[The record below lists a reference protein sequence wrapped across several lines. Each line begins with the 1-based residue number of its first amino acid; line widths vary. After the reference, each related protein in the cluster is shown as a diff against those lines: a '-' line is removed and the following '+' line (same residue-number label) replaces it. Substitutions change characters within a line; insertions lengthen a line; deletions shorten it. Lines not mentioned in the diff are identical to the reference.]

1 MSSSQTNA
9 KRKGDFI
16 DNPLAAKKAKKD
28 AGNKRKLLNGEEQPG
43 GLIIVRA
50 PSSQPQI
57 ERSNSQPP
65 PSQSQ
70 PPTKKLRADSQQPT
84 NKPKS
89 KAVKPSSSKPHP
101 PTRPATPPPATNRS
115 RDILSSPGD
124 PVTMASDVRAME
136 NESAYLRK
144 NSKPTESKRKGKGKS
159 VDRTEPLGALET
171 DSPIIERNKAMRE
184 GAMAA
189 IKQYQGSDDD
199 NSRTPNR
206 RSSMGR
212 GKRVSASFE
221 AKGISQPHASVHE
234 GSFFKHIDVD
244 LPDAERMRVLLVWC
258 SLRAAG
264 KEEGLSREAGRV
276 MKVAKEEMVRLLAER
291 QVDVRTSSS
300 GTAGGSESGTVAAT
314 VTLRENE
321 QNISN
326 RRFEVTYTEQIQRAQ
341 EEDESWKKARSF
353 YDAFISAKSK
363 GKQKESSGSSHPSF
377 VLAQHILNGTN
388 RPEIQTL
395 LQDVEFKIDML
406 NTYQNA
412 ARVTASVAE
421 RALDER
427 FAHLSTGLAQRSNSN
442 PAGLFGAPIRE
453 LPPQELFRALWAVDR
468 GRPPA
473 MVGDA
478 ARRAVREVQRV
489 EERGGGVSERRLT
502 GVPPPTPRTP
512 KRGSTPGR
520 T

>member
-1 MSSSQTNA
+1 MLSTLTNTMSSSQTNA
-9 KRKGDFI
+9 KRKGDFS
-16 DNPLAAKKAKKD
+16 DNPMGAKK
-28 AGNKRKLLNGEEQPG
+28 GNKRKLLNGEEQPG

-50 PSSQPQI
+50 QPQAGQ
-57 ERSNSQPP
+57 SNSQPL

-70 PPTKKLRADSQQPT
+70 PPTKKLRADSRQPT
-84 NKPKS
+84 NKAKS
-89 KAVKPSSSKPHP
+89 KTTKPSSSKPTP
-101 PTRPATPPPATNRS
+101 TTRPATPPPATNRS

-124 PVTMASDVRAME
+124 PVAMASDVRAME
-136 NESAYLRK
+136 DESAHLRK
-144 NSKPTESKRKGKGKS
+144 SSRAPQNKGKGKGKS
-159 VDRTEPLGALET
+159 VDRTEPLAAVET
-171 DSPIIERNKAMRE
+171 DSPIIERNKAMRG

-189 IKQYQGSDDD
+189 IKQYQGNNDD
-199 NSRTPNR
+199 NSQTPGR
-206 RSSMGR
+206 RSSIGGR

-221 AKGISQPHASVHE
+221 ATGISQPHPSVHE
-234 GSFFKHIDVD
+234 GSFFKHIDVE
-244 LPDAERMRVLLVWC
+244 LPDAERMRMLLVWC

-264 KEEGLSREAGRV
+264 REEGLGPEAGRV
-276 MKVAKEEMVRLLAER
+276 MKAAKEEMVRLLAER
-291 QVDVRTSSS
+291 QVDVRTTSS
-300 GTAGGSESGTVAAT
+300 GASGGSRNGPVAVA
-314 VTLRENE
+314 LRENE
-321 QNISN
+321 QNMSN
-326 RRFEVTYTEQIQRAQ
+326 RRFEVTYTEQIRKAQ

-353 YDAFISAKSK
+353 YDAFVSSKSK
-363 GKQKESSGSSHPSF
+363 GKQKEETGSGHPSF
-377 VLAQHILNGTN
+377 ALAQHILDGTD

-395 LQDVEFKIDML
+395 LQDVEFKVDML

-412 ARVTASVAE
+412 ARATAYVAE

-427 FAHLSTGLAQRSNSN
+427 FAHLSTGLAQRSSSN
-442 PAGLFGAPIRE
+442 PPGLFGAPTRE
-453 LPPQELFRALWAVDR
+453 PPPQELLRALWTVDR
-468 GRPPA
+468 ERPPA

>member
-1 MSSSQTNA
+1 MLSTLTNTMSSSQANA
-9 KRKGDFI
+9 KRKGDFS
-16 DNPLAAKKAKKD
+16 DNPLAKKAKKD

-50 PSSQPQI
+50 QSQSGH
-57 ERSNSQPP
+57 SNSQPA
-65 PSQSQ
+65 PSTSQ

-84 NKPKS
+84 NKAKPK
-89 KAVKPSSSKPHP
+89 AAKPSSSKP
-101 PTRPATPPPATNRS
+101 TRPTTPPPSTNRS

-124 PVTMASDVRAME
+124 PVAMASDVRAME
-136 NESAYLRK
+136 DENSHLRK
-144 NSKPTESKRKGKGKS
+144 SLRAPQSKGKGKGKS
-159 VDRTEPLGALET
+159 VDRTEPLAALET
-171 DSPIIERNKAMRE
+171 DSPMIERNKAMRG

-189 IKQYQGSDDD
+189 INQYQGNDDG

-206 RSSMGR
+206 RSSIGGR

-221 AKGISQPHASVHE
+221 STGISQPHPSVHE
-234 GSFFKHIDVD
+234 RSFFKHIDVD

-264 KEEGLSREAGRV
+264 NEEGLDPGAARG
-276 MKVAKEEMVRLLAER
+276 MKAAKEEIVRSLAAR
-291 QVDVRTSSS
+291 QVDVGTSSS
-300 GTAGGSESGTVAAT
+300 GASGSGNGTPAVS
-314 VTLRENE
+314 LRENE
-321 QNISN
+321 QNTSN
-326 RRFEVTYTEQIQRAQ
+326 RRFEVTYTEQIQKAQ

-353 YDAFISAKSK
+353 YDAFISSKSK
-363 GKQKESSGSSHPSF
+363 GKQKEETGSNHPSF
-377 VLAQHILNGTN
+377 ALAQHILNGTD

-395 LQDVEFKIDML
+395 LQDVEFKVDML
-406 NTYQNA
+406 NSYQNA
-412 ARVTASVAE
+412 ARATASVAE

-442 PAGLFGAPIRE
+442 PPGLLGTPTRE
-453 LPPQELFRALWAVDR
+453 PPPQDLFRALWTVDR
-468 GRPPA
+468 ERPPA